1 VSVAENVPTTPE
13 RAWQTSAVILG
24 MLPVTAT
31 LFALIALWLR
41 GGEPTGDVGIL
52 TWVWLI
58 QAFAE
63 AVAIV
68 FLWNRAVKPH
78 IPASGFASDPDLLTL
93 GSLTTGL
100 IICMAMVEGLALFGI
115 IIHLIG
121 GTVILALI
129 SVILVWTG
137 WFVCRPR
144 RSWYGLR

>member
-1 VSVAENVPTTPE
+1 MVKNVPTTPE
-13 RAWQTSAVILG
+13 EAWRTSAVILG

-31 LFALIALWLR
+31 LFALIALWFR
-41 GGEPTGDVGIL
+41 GGEPAGEVGIL
-52 TWVWLI
+52 IWVWLI

-78 IPASGFASDPDLLTL
+78 IPASGFASEPDLPTL
-93 GSLTTGL
+93 GRLTTGL
-100 IICMAMVEGLALFGI
+100 IICMALVEGLALFGI

-121 GTVILALI
+121 GTVMLALI

-137 WFVCRPR
+137 WLVLRPR